1 MEFYLYHSTYIDNNK
16 CSWTHSHTQNTQN
29 MFTIFSFMRK
39 IQPLCNI
46 HRFCAHRTIHKSNL
60 VEMRWDEMIEK
71 RKTSRTQ
78 QNIAWYSAI
87 NVDHKNY
94 CIIDEANSIFS
105 FLAHIQCTPKDVI
118 PFRLWYVVIRAL
130 MEMESFALSRILAH
144 YSFVVGSLFLI
155 LTFGMHIGISV
166 WVCVWRSE
174 MKWKRKLFSQK
185 RVVWRFIKTNIFS
198 VPCTFFFAVG
208 VQF

>member
-29 MFTIFSFMRK
+29 MFTILCCLSFMRK

-60 VEMRWDEMIEK
+60 VEMRWDDREEK
-71 RKTSRTQ
+71 NKSYTTK
-78 QNIAWYSAI
+78 YCLVCAI

-118 PFRLWYVVIRAL
+118 PFRLWYVVLYVR
-130 MEMESFALSRILAH
+130 
-144 YSFVVGSLFLI
+144 
-155 LTFGMHIGISV
+155 
-166 WVCVWRSE
+166 
-174 MKWKRKLFSQK
+174 
-185 RVVWRFIKTNIFS
+185 
-198 VPCTFFFAVG
+198 
-208 VQF
+208 